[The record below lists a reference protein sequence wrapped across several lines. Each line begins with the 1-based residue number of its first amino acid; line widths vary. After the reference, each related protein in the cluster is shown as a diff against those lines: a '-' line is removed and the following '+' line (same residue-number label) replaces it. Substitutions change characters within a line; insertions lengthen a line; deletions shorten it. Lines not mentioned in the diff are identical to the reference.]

1 MKYHHSIIK
10 KISFMK
16 KILLLLVTILLLQ
29 EAMLAQN
36 TWTGS
41 TSTNWSTGTNW
52 NTGHAPTA
60 SEDVIISASV
70 NQPLISTAGA
80 VARTVLVQS
89 GTTLTISSAGSLAVN
104 GGSNIAFFN
113 AGTVDNSGQLLIG
126 NLSGSGN
133 YGLRNDATFNNN
145 TGGQI
150 TIDNI
155 SVYGLYNAGGT
166 FTNAAII
173 NIGAVAG
180 AGIYGLANFATFNN
194 NTGGHITN
202 TASPKVCR

>member
-1 MKYHHSIIK
+1 LIYSILHRFSKRLFQSSRFQFQSKLFYRKTIVHHLFIKTYAAMKYHHSITS
-10 KISFMK
+10 KISFMR
-16 KILLLLVTILLLQ
+16 KILLLLLSTLLLQ
-29 EAMLAQN
+29 QATLAQN

-145 TGGQI
+145 TGR
-150 TIDNI
+150 
-155 SVYGLYNAGGT
+155 
-166 FTNAAII
+166 
-173 NIGAVAG
+173 
-180 AGIYGLANFATFNN
+180 AN
-194 NTGGHITN
+194 HH
-202 TASPKVCR
+202 